1 MSHGQAE
8 IIAIGDELTSGVR
21 LDTNSR
27 WLATQLEETGLHVAF
42 HTTVGDDLEQMLAAI
57 RLAAHRSEVV
67 LITGGLGPT
76 DDDLTR
82 HALAQLLDQPL
93 QLDAVTLDHIR
104 SMFANRNLEMP
115 TSNEIQARFP
125 VGSEILP
132 NPEGTAPGIAIRAYA
147 NDSKS
152 GTCSL
157 FALPGVPAEMQQ
169 MWLQSVRPFLDQR
182 FGIDWTTR
190 HFTLHCFGTGESAI
204 AEMLPN
210 LIERGNDPS
219 VGITA
224 SSATISLRVSTRAA
238 SPQHCQL
245 KMQPTIDS
253 IRERLGDL
261 VFGEN
266 GQELE
271 DVVVAQL
278 RDQQRTISVFD
289 FGLHGEV
296 ARRLSRAEHDQ
307 AGPEVM
313 LVGESRK
320 APAELD
326 LEQFLLQRTMVG
338 NEVGLAI
345 GPVDRDEAKV
355 NAGASSYDIAFRIG
369 DQVHK
374 QRFNYRGHSA
384 WREVRAVKEAL
395 NAVRLWLK

>member
-21 LDTNSR
+21 LDTNSC
-27 WLATQLEETGLHVAF
+27 WLAGQLEEAGLHVAF

-57 RLAAHRSEVV
+57 RLAADRSEVV
-67 LITGGLGPT
+67 LISGGLGPT

-82 HALAQLLDQPL
+82 HSLARLLGQPL
-93 QLDAVTLDHIR
+93 QLDAATLGHIR
-104 SMFANRNLEMP
+104 SMYADRNLEMP
-115 TSNEIQARFP
+115 LSNEIQARFP
-125 VGSEILP
+125 IGSEILP
-132 NPEGTAPGIAIRAYA
+132 NPEGTAPGIAIHSYA
-147 NDSKS
+147 NESKS

-157 FALPGVPAEMQQ
+157 FALPGVPAEMKQI
-169 MWLQSVRPFLDQR
+169 WSQSVRPFLDQR

-296 ARRLSRAEHDQ
+296 ARRLSRAEHDRS
-307 AGPEVM
+307 GPEVM

-320 APAELD
+320 APAELN
-326 LEQFLLQRTMVG
+326 LEQFLLQRTMVV

-355 NAGASSYDIAFRIG
+355 NAGASRYRTAIRVG
-369 DQVHK
+369 DQVQ
-374 QRFNYRGHSA
+374 QRQFGYRGHSS
-384 WREVRAVKEAL
+384 WREVRAVKEVL